1 MNQRITRRRG
11 KCVFLCDLSCD
22 LDWQL
27 AIETSETAPSR
38 APPVYPVH
46 GRSPNKQWLCAG
58 VFFLP
63 SPSLSPILTRQPL
76 PWNHFLTRS
85 NSRSVSTS
93 TPALQFSFAVTWDLT
108 WDQAQFARFGFFS
121 VPCPPECYLQSE
133 NENRAWSQVSFV
145 GLDLRS
151 GNTLTI
157 NELEKW
163 CFEII
168 RT

>member
-1 MNQRITRRRG
+1 MHNPKNWKNSSRARSNCSKSGWISVLQEG
-11 KCVFLCDLSCD
+11 VENVLLCDLSCD

-38 APPVYPVH
+38 APPVYLVH

-108 WDQAQFARFGFFS
+108 WDQAQFARFGFFRFHARRN
-121 VPCPPECYLQSE
+121 VIYKAKTKIEH
-133 NENRAWSQVSFV
+133 
-145 GLDLRS
+145 DLR
-151 GNTLTI
+151 LA
-157 NELEKW
+157 L
-163 CFEII
+163 
-168 RT
+168 

>member
-1 MNQRITRRRG
+1 MHNPKNWKNSSRAKLLKIWMNQRITRRRG

-108 WDQAQFARFGFFS
+108 WDQAQFARFGFFRFHARRN
-121 VPCPPECYLQSE
+121 VIYKAKTKIEH
-133 NENRAWSQVSFV
+133 
-145 GLDLRS
+145 DLR
-151 GNTLTI
+151 LA
-157 NELEKW
+157 L
-163 CFEII
+163 
-168 RT
+168 